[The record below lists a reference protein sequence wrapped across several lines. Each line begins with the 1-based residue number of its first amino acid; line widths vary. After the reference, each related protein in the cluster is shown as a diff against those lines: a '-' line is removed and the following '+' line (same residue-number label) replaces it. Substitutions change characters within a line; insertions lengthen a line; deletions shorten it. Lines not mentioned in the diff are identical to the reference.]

1 MSTVQRPRIY
11 FADILFCLLVFIV
24 STSVLI
30 AHDFGLIKF
39 QYISSTFFPSSPPS
53 PLPPSSPSIGLHS
66 GYRHHSDRT
75 LNDFKLPACVA
86 LFLLTLSV
94 FLYIRKIYGR
104 RFDPSCYPSFELCVA
119 QARISLL
126 LQDNQSLADGLQKAT
141 ADVKKA
147 TADVKKEQG
156 LSKFYREMV
165 EGACNKF
172 VELQSTSAEALR
184 RSKGELDESKGNVAR
199 LNALVKSLRQDLD
212 VSQAN
217 LLQRLTYSAKEHQR
231 GMEAADR
238 QRLKA
243 IANAHH
249 AQAEAKALHSEAV
262 SAHLELDAMRV
273 EIDLVRRDLG
283 ASKRRAKAAR
293 NEAKASHAENTS
305 LRNALKEK
313 HNRLLAMGSRGVPA
327 NSPPL
332 TPPGSVTPEEVKFV
346 MSPKPGATSFSKSIR
361 SRLGLKVTKVE
372 LFPVCFY

>member
-1 MSTVQRPRIY
+1 MSTVQRPRIA
-11 FADILFCLLVFIV
+11 FADIL
-24 STSVLI
+24 
-30 AHDFGLIKF
+30 
-39 QYISSTFFPSSPPS
+39 
-53 PLPPSSPSIGLHS
+53 LHP
-66 GYRHHSDRT
+66 GYRHHSDRA
-75 LNDFKLPACVA
+75 LNDFKLSACVG

-94 FLYIRKIYGR
+94 FLYIRNIYGR

-119 QARISLL
+119 QVRISLL
-126 LQDNQSLADGLQKAT
+126 LQDNQSLANGLHKAT

-184 RSKGELDESKGNVAR
+184 RSNGELDESKKNVAR
-199 LNALVKSLRQDLD
+199 LNALVKNIRQDLD
-212 VSQAN
+212 LSKAN

-231 GMEAADR
+231 EMEAADR

-243 IANAHH
+243 IAKAHH
-249 AQAEAKALHSEAV
+249 AQAEAKALHSEAE
-262 SAHLELDAMRV
+262 STRLELDAMRV

-293 NEAKASHAENTS
+293 NEATASHMENTS

-313 HNRLLAMGSRGVPA
+313 HNRLLAMGSRGGPA

-361 SRLGLKVTKVE
+361 SRLGLR
-372 LFPVCFY
+372 LR

>member
-1 MSTVQRPRIY
+1 MSTVQRSRIA
-11 FADILFCLLVFIV
+11 FADILFCLFVFIV

-39 QYISSTFFPSSPPS
+39 KYI
-53 PLPPSSPSIGLHS
+53 
-66 GYRHHSDRT
+66 
-75 LNDFKLPACVA
+75 
-86 LFLLTLSV
+86 
-94 FLYIRKIYGR
+94 
-104 RFDPSCYPSFELCVA
+104 SCYPSFELCVA
-119 QARISLL
+119 QVRISLL
-126 LQDNQSLADGLQKAT
+126 LQHNQSLANGLQKAT

-184 RSKGELDESKGNVAR
+184 RSNGELYESKENVAR
-199 LNALVKSLRQDLD
+199 LNDLVKNLRQDLD
-212 VSQAN
+212 LSKAN
-217 LLQRLTYSAKEHQR
+217 LLQRLTYSAKEHR
-231 GMEAADR
+231 RDMEAADR

-243 IANAHH
+243 IAKAHH

-262 SAHLELDAMRV
+262 SARLELDAMRV

-293 NEAKASHAENTS
+293 NEARASQVENTS
-305 LRNALKEK
+305 LRNALKDQK
-313 HNRLLAMGSRGVPA
+313 TNNAKLNRLLAMGGRGVPA
-327 NSPPL
+327 TNSPPL

-346 MSPKPGATSFSKSIR
+346 ISPEPRATSFSKSIR
-361 SRLGLKVTKVE
+361 SRLGLR
-372 LFPVCFY
+372 LR